1 MKKLFLFA
9 AYILCTLVCFSQGLQ
24 KTDESFLQQKEDSL
38 KHYSLDLIQAINPEN
53 RFKADSLFTKMFVR
67 ALKTNGSFY
76 YPFDSLE
83 TISKLYPP
91 DSSFRIFTWQMVIN
105 DNIIRQHGA
114 IQMRTRDGSLKLY
127 PLIDK
132 SDVTINIADTIG
144 NNKGW
149 MGAVYYRIIQTKSG
163 NQNYYTLLGYDEN
176 NIRSNRKII
185 EVLNFVNDEPEFGGR
200 FFSFENDA
208 VKLPT
213 LSRYIM
219 EYKKS
224 TGARLTYD
232 ENLGMIVF
240 EHLESESSEPKKKWT
255 LIPDGDY
262 EGFKWSNDKWVH
274 VEKVFN
280 QITPEGKEP
289 LPSPVKDA
297 NGNTEEDKLQDNTPG
312 EKVPVEEMPNTT
324 KKPKII
330 KKKVKPGV

>member
-1 MKKLFLFA
+1 MKNLILFLTC
-9 AYILCTLVCFSQGLQ
+9 ISSSVCCFSQRLQ
-24 KTDESFLQQKEDSL
+24 KSDEIVLQQKEDSL
-38 KHYSLDLIQAINPEN
+38 KTYSIDLIQAINAQN

-67 ALKTNGSFY
+67 ALKVNHSFY
-76 YPFDSLE
+76 YPFDSLQ

-114 IQMRTRDGSLKLY
+114 IQMKTADGSLKLY

-149 MGAVYYRIIQTKSG
+149 IGAVYYRIIENKSKS
-163 NQNYYTLLGYDEN
+163 QKYYTLLGYDEN

-200 FFSFENDA
+200 YFSFENDA

-232 ENLGMIVF
+232 ENLSMIVF
-240 EHLESESSEPKKKWT
+240 EHLESESNEPKKKWT

-262 EGFKWSNDKWVH
+262 EGFKWNNDKWVH

-280 QITPEGKEP
+280 QVTPEGKEP
-289 LPSPVKDA
+289 VPSPLKDTQ
-297 NGNTEEDKLQDNTPG
+297 GNLQEDKLQNSEG
-312 EKVPVEEMPNTT
+312 EKAPVEEMPSTIKKSKVVK
-324 KKPKII
+324 KKPNQ
-330 KKKVKPGV
+330 

>member
-1 MKKLFLFA
+1 MKNLILFLTC
-9 AYILCTLVCFSQGLQ
+9 ISSSVCCFSQRLQ
-24 KTDESFLQQKEDSL
+24 KSDEIVLQQKEDSL
-38 KHYSLDLIQAINPEN
+38 KTYSIDLIQAINAQN

-67 ALKTNGSFY
+67 ALKVNHSFY

-114 IQMRTRDGSLKLY
+114 IQMKTADGSLKLY

-149 MGAVYYRIIQTKSG
+149 IGAVYYRIIENKSKS
-163 NQNYYTLLGYDEN
+163 QKYYTLLGYDEN

-200 FFSFENDA
+200 YFSFENDA

-232 ENLGMIVF
+232 ENLSMIVF
-240 EHLESESSEPKKKWT
+240 EHLESESNEPKKKWT

-262 EGFKWSNDKWVH
+262 EGFKWNNGKWVH

-280 QITPEGKEP
+280 QVTPEGKEP
-289 LPSPVKDA
+289 VPSPLKDTQ
-297 NGNTEEDKLQDNTPG
+297 GNLQEDKLQNSEG
-312 EKVPVEEMPNTT
+312 EKAPVEEMPSTIKKSKVVK
-324 KKPKII
+324 KKPNQ
-330 KKKVKPGV
+330 

>member
-1 MKKLFLFA
+1 MKKPFLFVA
-9 AYILCTLVCFSQGLQ
+9 CALCSMICFSQTIQ
-24 KTDESFLQQKEDSL
+24 KKGEGFLQQKEDSL
-38 KHYSLDLIQAINPEN
+38 KQYSLDLIQAINAEK
-53 RFKADSLFTKMFVR
+53 RFKADSLFTKIFVR
-67 ALKTNGSFY
+67 ALKIKGSFN
-76 YPFDSLE
+76 YPFDSLQS
-83 TISKLYPP
+83 ISKLYPP

-114 IQMRTRDGSLKLY
+114 IQIKTTDGSLKLY

-132 SDVTINIADTIG
+132 SDVTINITDTIG

-149 MGAVYYRIIQTKSG
+149 IGAVYYRIIQTKSG

-176 NIRSNRKII
+176 NIRSTRKII

-213 LSRYIM
+213 VSRYIM

-232 ENLGMIVF
+232 ENLSMIVF
-240 EHLESESSEPKKKWT
+240 EHLESESNEPKKKWT

-262 EGFKWSNDKWVH
+262 EGFKWNKDKWVH

-280 QITPEGKEP
+280 QVTPEGKEP
-289 LPSPVKDA
+289 LPRPVKDA
-297 NGNTEEDKLQDNTPG
+297 QGNTDENNLQDNTPA
-312 EKVPVEEMPNTT
+312 EKVPVEVMPNTN
-324 KKPKII
+324 KKPKVL
-330 KKKVKPGV
+330 KKKVKTGE